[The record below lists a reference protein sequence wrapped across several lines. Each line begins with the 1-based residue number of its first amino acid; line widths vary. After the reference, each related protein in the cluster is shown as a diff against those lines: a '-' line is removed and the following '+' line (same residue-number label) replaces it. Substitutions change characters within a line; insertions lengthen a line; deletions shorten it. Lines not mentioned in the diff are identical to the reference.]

1 LAGNRLPP
9 LLAVAVLVSLGGVAC
24 GRALP
29 EDTPAATGPV
39 ETGAFEEPASDEGT
53 IKAVAAGAPHDY
65 LAAVGKAVA
74 AEDPTMK
81 LRVEDAEPDYDALC
95 AGRVDI
101 AAATGDADE
110 DVCGG
115 NDAAVGF
122 HVADAG
128 GEPVVFY
135 VNRDAIFEKFE
146 VEGLIQYA
154 VDNGE
159 MLPAGAGLE
168 PLSIDELQETQ
179 TKLEQVIA
187 GVG

>member
-1 LAGNRLPP
+1 LAANWLPP
-9 LLAVAVLVSLGGVAC
+9 LVAVAVLLSLGGVAC

-39 ETGAFEEPASDEGT
+39 ETGAFEEPATDEGA
-53 IKAVAAGAPHDY
+53 IKGVGTGAPHDY
-65 LAAVGKAVA
+65 LVAVGKALA
-74 AEDPTMK
+74 AEDPTVK
-81 LRVEDAEPDYDALC
+81 LEVGDAAPDYDALC
-95 AGRVDI
+95 AGQVDVV
-101 AAATGDADE
+101 AAIGDAD
-110 DVCGG
+110 VCEE
-115 NDAAVGF
+115 AVGF
-122 HVADAG
+122 HLADAG
-128 GEPVVFY
+128 AEPVVFY
-135 VNRDAIFEKFE
+135 VNRDSILGFE

-159 MLPAGAGLE
+159 TLPGPAGLD

>member
-1 LAGNRLPP
+1 MADNHLAP
-9 LLAVAVLVSLGGVAC
+9 LFAVAVLLSLGGVAC

-39 ETGAFEEPASDEGT
+39 ETGAFEEPASEEGAIRGMGT
-53 IKAVAAGAPHDY
+53 GAPRDY
-65 LAAVGKAVA
+65 LVAVGKTLA
-74 AEDPTMK
+74 AEDPTVK
-81 LRVEDAEPDYDALC
+81 LDVEDAAPDYGALC
-95 AGRVDI
+95 AGQIDVV
-101 AAATGDADE
+101 AATGDAD
-110 DVCGG
+110 VCKE
-115 NDAAVGF
+115 AVGF

-128 GEPVVFY
+128 AEPVVFY
-135 VNRDAIFEKFE
+135 VNRDAILRFE

-154 VDNGE
+154 VDHGE
-159 MLPAGAGLE
+159 TLPGPAGLD